1 MSQSDSVSQ
10 ASGRPKPLTG
20 RLDRADRKAIIGWAL
35 DPFSPQ
41 TRVALAVKA
50 NGEVIGRVVADQH
63 RPDLEQA
70 GKGDGRCSFR
80 FIGLKMLAPDV
91 EYRIE
96 VCRESDDRPLPG
108 SPIVLPATMPSTMI
122 AAPRPEPQ
130 VASHAPPP
138 SQETVGAL
146 AGSLDSVSRQ
156 RVTGWAQ
163 DPDHPD
169 RRVGLA
175 VSIDGRVVGRL
186 LADRFRAD
194 LQAAG
199 IGDGNHAFD
208 FMLPKLSP
216 FAAHEVRL
224 LREVDGKDL
233 PGSPFSLEP
242 ASQLD
247 AKTEAGLAG
256 LLADIDTDEAERHA
270 LAFLA
275 EQTELL
281 LARRAE
287 RDSGRLAR
295 QAQAEF
301 RRRWAGSL
309 QDAGEAAPAQ
319 EALRPRALFV
329 DEFVPYAGRDA
340 GSVAILS
347 HMRAVAALGYEVS
360 FVAARGMEDA
370 GKLAA
375 LAEGEGISC
384 FGAPFYYSVEDVL
397 KRQAATF
404 DVVYLH
410 RIINARAYL
419 ALVQLYHPKARII
432 YSVADL
438 HHLRLARQGEI
449 QQRPELVAHSRA
461 VAFAEFAAA
470 AQAHAVVTHSPFE
483 AKLLGERVP
492 ANKVHVV
499 PWTVPVRP
507 CAVPFAERAGLAV
520 ISQFGHPPNP
530 DSVYWLTRHVM
541 PLVWAEDPLFRCL
554 IAGYGWAADSLP
566 NRDERVEIVGPVDDL
581 MQVFS
586 RVRLTAAP
594 LRFGAGIKGKVLE
607 SFAAGIP
614 CVMSAV
620 AAEGIPLP
628 PVLQALVAGNAEDMA
643 RIILTLNRDEAANEA
658 AAKAGLAMIAAETS
672 EQRVLEAM
680 AAILP
685 KAG

>member
-1 MSQSDSVSQ
+1 MTQSDPAPQ
-10 ASGRPKPLTG
+10 SGTQPRPLTG
-20 RLDRADRKAIIGWAL
+20 RLDRADRKAITGWAL
-35 DPFSPQ
+35 DPFTPQ
-41 TRVALAVKA
+41 TRVALAIKA
-50 NGEVIGRVVADQH
+50 NGEIIGRVTADEH
-63 RPDLEQA
+63 RRDLEQA

-80 FIGLKMLAPDV
+80 FAALKMLAPDV

-96 VCRESDDRPLPG
+96 VCRESDNRQLPG
-108 SPIVLPATMPSTMI
+108 SPMTMPAI
-122 AAPRPEPQ
+122 EAPKPKPAPAP
-130 VASHAPPP
+130 VTPPPP
-138 SQETVGAL
+138 SQEAVGDL

-163 DPDHPD
+163 DPGHPA

-186 LADRFRAD
+186 LADRFRSD
-194 LQAAG
+194 LQQAG
-199 IGDGNHAFD
+199 IGDGHHAFD

-216 FAAHEVRL
+216 FARHEVQL
-224 LREVDGKDL
+224 KREVDGRDL
-233 PGSPFSLEP
+233 PGSPFILEP
-242 ASQLD
+242 AGTLD
-247 AKTEAGLAG
+247 AETEAGLAG
-256 LLADIDTDEAERHA
+256 LLADIDTDEGERRA

-275 EQTELL
+275 EQTEQL

-301 RRRWAGSL
+301 RRRWAGST
-309 QDAGEAAPAQ
+309 QDAADMTPVPEAP
-319 EALRPRALFV
+319 RPRVLFV
-329 DEFVPYAGRDA
+329 DEYVPFAGRDA

-360 FVAARGMEDA
+360 FVAARALDA
-370 GKLAA
+370 ADKLKA
-375 LAEGEGISC
+375 LADAEGITV

-397 KRQAATF
+397 KRQAGTF
-404 DVVYLH
+404 DAVYLH

-419 ALVQLYHPKARII
+419 ALVQIHHPKARII

-438 HHLRLARQGEI
+438 HHVRLARQGEI

-461 VAFAEFAAA
+461 VAFTEFAAA
-470 AQAHAVVTHSPFE
+470 AQAHAVITHSPVE
-483 AKLLGERVP
+483 AKLLGERVL

-507 CAVPFAERAGLAV
+507 CAIPFADRAGLAV
-520 ISQFGHPPNP
+520 VSQFGHPPNP

-541 PLVWAEDPLFRCL
+541 PLIWEQDPLFRCL
-554 IAGYGWAADSLP
+554 IAGYGWAPDSLP

-581 MQVFS
+581 MEVFS
-586 RVRLTAAP
+586 RVRLTVAP

-620 AAEGIPLP
+620 AAEGINLP
-628 PVLQALVAGNAEDMA
+628 PVLQALVAGNAEEMA
-643 RIILTLNRDEAANEA
+643 RIILNLQGDEDANA
-658 AAKAGLAMIAAETS
+658 AAAQAGLALVAAESS
-672 EQRVLEAM
+672 EERVLEAM
-680 AAILP
+680 TAILP

>member
-1 MSQSDSVSQ
+1 MTQSDPAPQ
-10 ASGRPKPLTG
+10 SGTQPRPLTG
-20 RLDRADRKAIIGWAL
+20 RLDRADRKAITGWAL
-35 DPFSPQ
+35 DPFTPQ
-41 TRVALAVKA
+41 TRVALAIKA
-50 NGEVIGRVVADQH
+50 NGEIIGRVTADEH
-63 RPDLEQA
+63 RRDLEQA

-80 FIGLKMLAPDV
+80 FAALKMLAPDV

-96 VCRESDDRPLPG
+96 VCRESDNRQLPG
-108 SPIVLPATMPSTMI
+108 SPMTMPAI
-122 AAPRPEPQ
+122 EAPKPKPAPAP
-130 VASHAPPP
+130 VTPPPP
-138 SQETVGAL
+138 SQEAVGDL

-163 DPDHPD
+163 DPGHPA

-186 LADRFRAD
+186 LADRFRSD
-194 LQAAG
+194 LQQAG
-199 IGDGNHAFD
+199 IGDGHHAFD

-216 FAAHEVRL
+216 FARHEVQL
-224 LREVDGKDL
+224 KREVDGRDL
-233 PGSPFSLEP
+233 PGSPFILEP
-242 ASQLD
+242 AGTLD
-247 AKTEAGLAG
+247 AETEAGLAG
-256 LLADIDTDEAERHA
+256 LLADIDTDEGERRA

-275 EQTELL
+275 EQTEQL

-301 RRRWAGSL
+301 RRRWAGST
-309 QDAGEAAPAQ
+309 QDAADMTPVPEAP
-319 EALRPRALFV
+319 RPRVLFV
-329 DEFVPYAGRDA
+329 DEYVPFAGRDA

-360 FVAARGMEDA
+360 FVAARALDA
-370 GKLAA
+370 ADKLKA
-375 LAEGEGISC
+375 LADAEGITV

-397 KRQAATF
+397 KRQAGTF
-404 DVVYLH
+404 DAVYLH

-419 ALVQLYHPKARII
+419 ALVQIHHPKARII

-438 HHLRLARQGEI
+438 HHVRLARQGEI

-461 VAFAEFAAA
+461 VAFTEFAAA
-470 AQAHAVVTHSPFE
+470 AQAHAVITHSPVE
-483 AKLLGERVP
+483 AKLLGERVL

-507 CAVPFAERAGLAV
+507 CAVPFADRAGLAV
-520 ISQFGHPPNP
+520 VSQFGHPPNP

-541 PLVWAEDPLFRCL
+541 PLIWEQDPLFRCL
-554 IAGYGWAADSLP
+554 IAGYGWAPDSLP

-581 MQVFS
+581 MEVFS
-586 RVRLTAAP
+586 RVRLTVAP

-620 AAEGIPLP
+620 AAEGINLP
-628 PVLQALVAGNAEDMA
+628 PVLQALVAGNAEEMA
-643 RIILTLNRDEAANEA
+643 RIILNLQGDEDANAATA
-658 AAKAGLAMIAAETS
+658 QAGLALVAAESS
-672 EQRVLEAM
+672 EERVLEAM
-680 AAILP
+680 TAILP

>member
-1 MSQSDSVSQ
+1 MTQSDPAPQ
-10 ASGRPKPLTG
+10 SGTQPRPLTG
-20 RLDRADRKAIIGWAL
+20 RLDRADRKAITGWAL
-35 DPFSPQ
+35 DPFTPQ
-41 TRVALAVKA
+41 TRVALAIKA
-50 NGEVIGRVVADQH
+50 NGEIIGRVTADEH
-63 RPDLEQA
+63 RRDLEQA

-80 FIGLKMLAPDV
+80 FAALKMLAPDV

-96 VCRESDDRPLPG
+96 VCRESDNRQLPG
-108 SPIVLPATMPSTMI
+108 SPMTMPAI
-122 AAPRPEPQ
+122 EAPKPKPAPAP
-130 VASHAPPP
+130 VTPPPP
-138 SQETVGAL
+138 SQEAVGDL

-163 DPDHPD
+163 DPGHPA

-186 LADRFRAD
+186 LADRFRSD
-194 LQAAG
+194 LQQAG
-199 IGDGNHAFD
+199 IGDGHHAFD

-216 FAAHEVRL
+216 FARHEVQL
-224 LREVDGKDL
+224 KREVDGRDL
-233 PGSPFSLEP
+233 PGSPFILEP
-242 ASQLD
+242 AGTLD
-247 AKTEAGLAG
+247 AETEAGLAG
-256 LLADIDTDEAERHA
+256 LLADIDTDEGERRA

-275 EQTELL
+275 EQTEQL

-301 RRRWAGSL
+301 RRRWAGST
-309 QDAGEAAPAQ
+309 QDAADMTPVPEAP
-319 EALRPRALFV
+319 RPRVLFV
-329 DEFVPYAGRDA
+329 DEYVPFAGRDA

-360 FVAARGMEDA
+360 FVAARALDA
-370 GKLAA
+370 ADKLKA
-375 LAEGEGISC
+375 LADAEGITV

-397 KRQAATF
+397 KRQAGTF
-404 DVVYLH
+404 DAVYLH

-419 ALVQLYHPKARII
+419 ALVQIHHPKARII

-438 HHLRLARQGEI
+438 HHVRLARQGEI

-461 VAFAEFAAA
+461 VAFTEFAAA
-470 AQAHAVVTHSPFE
+470 AQAHAVITHSPVE
-483 AKLLGERVP
+483 AKLLGERVL

-507 CAVPFAERAGLAV
+507 CAVPFADRAGLAV
-520 ISQFGHPPNP
+520 VSQFGHPPNP

-541 PLVWAEDPLFRCL
+541 PLIWEQDPLFRCL
-554 IAGYGWAADSLP
+554 IAGYGWAPDSLP

-581 MQVFS
+581 MEVFS
-586 RVRLTAAP
+586 RVRLTVAP

-620 AAEGIPLP
+620 AAEGINLP
-628 PVLQALVAGNAEDMA
+628 PVLQALVAGNAEEMA
-643 RIILTLNRDEAANEA
+643 RIILNLQGDEDANA
-658 AAKAGLAMIAAETS
+658 AAAQAGLALVAAESS
-672 EQRVLEAM
+672 EERVLEAM
-680 AAILP
+680 TAILP